1 MSDADQQTLKNEAV
15 RALRRMVTPT
25 YQQNEM
31 IERNELS
38 VIMNHVIARRRK
50 GDWIYIGV
58 SLLLLYVIVRAISN
72 GQVPYFSGSFFAA
85 LVLNLRFRRNLEKEV
100 RDAVFRFEQTL
111 QTSDSPI
118 DVLKSNLSL
127 RYSLSF
133 EQRKRIDNGEVLAVA
148 GELIRERRSNARD
161 IQLGL
166 PLTGFLLPA
175 MNLVEGLAAGE
186 PIRMVQ
192 LAVLMTFAIALAV
205 TGIVMSKKEH
215 AAADVLEGQLRAAS
229 PSAW

>member
-1 MSDADQQTLKNEAV
+1 MSGADQQKLKDEAV

-38 VIMNHVIARRRK
+38 VMMNHVIARRRK

-58 SLLLLYVIVRAISN
+58 SLLLLYVIVRAISD
-72 GQVPYFSGSFFAA
+72 GEVPYFSGSFFAA

-127 RYSLSF
+127 HYSLSF
-133 EQRKRIDNGEVLAVA
+133 EQRKRIDNGEVQAVA
-148 GELIRERRSNARD
+148 GELIRKRRSNARD
-161 IQLGL
+161 IQMGL
-166 PLTGFLLPA
+166 PIAGFLLPA
-175 MNLVEGLAAGE
+175 MNFLENLAAGE
-186 PIRMVQ
+186 PIPMVQ

-205 TGIVMSKKEH
+205 TGVVMSKKEH

-229 PSAW
+229 PPAW